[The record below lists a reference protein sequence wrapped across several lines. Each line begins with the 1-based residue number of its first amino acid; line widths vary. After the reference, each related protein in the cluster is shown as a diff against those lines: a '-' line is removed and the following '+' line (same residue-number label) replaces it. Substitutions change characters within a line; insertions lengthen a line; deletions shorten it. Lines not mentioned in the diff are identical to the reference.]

1 MITAL
6 GAAAFLRSVGAQALR
21 GRLAKSPD
29 HPLLFLLFCGF
40 LLALWLG
47 CDGEL
52 RLRWLADAVRAE
64 VDTPTDEATNQDIA
78 EGPSVNGLR
87 QHDVVELV
95 VFRRYLN
102 TLSVYMVSI
111 RFHDSRKAHVYVRPI
126 FRLDGHRLWNV
137 TIDGNLRCTACHNR
151 STR

>member
-6 GAAAFLRSVGAQALR
+6 GAAAFLRSVLLVATLCKSDHRSSGCSGATR
-21 GRLAKSPD
+21 TSCEEPSPD

-95 VFRRYLN
+95 VFRRYQ
-102 TLSVYMVSI
+102 
-111 RFHDSRKAHVYVRPI
+111 
-126 FRLDGHRLWNV
+126 
-137 TIDGNLRCTACHNR
+137 
-151 STR
+151 